1 MIRHIVKVKKNQYE
15 KAVWKHRKLVVGID
29 EVGRGCLAG
38 PVVTGAVILPVNGAH
53 RLLKDSKLLS
63 PEERQKAYSWII
75 SHCYYQV
82 GIIHHRLIDSHNI
95 YQATMLG
102 MKKALVNLMAQ
113 CHKPIGAIVIDAM
126 PLKIADTGIQNIPVY
141 HFPKGE
147 TKSSSIAA
155 GSIVAKVTRD
165 RLMELYEPLFP
176 GYKLA
181 QHKGYATPIHQMAIK
196 ELSETI
202 IHRRS
207 FIGAF
212 LDRKEEDEHNQQT
225 FF

>member
-1 MIRHIVKVKKNQYE
+1 MVKKNQYE
-15 KAVWKHRKLVVGID
+15 NALWELKKLVIGVD

-38 PVVTGAVILPVNGAH
+38 PVVAGAVILPVNKTH
-53 RLLKDSKLLS
+53 PLLKDSKILS
-63 PEERQKAYSWII
+63 PKERQKAYVWII

-82 GIIHHRLIDSHNI
+82 GIIHHRLIDKHNI

-113 CHKPIGAIVIDAM
+113 CKKPIGAIVIDAM
-126 PLKIADTGIQNIPVY
+126 PLKIVDTGIKNIPVY

-155 GSIVAKVTRD
+155 ASILAKVTRD
-165 RLMELYEPLFP
+165 RLMELYEPIFP
-176 GYKLA
+176 GYHLA
-181 QHKGYATPIHQMAIK
+181 QHKGYATPIHRNSIHNHK
-196 ELSETI
+196 ETI
-202 IHRRS
+202 IHRKT

-212 LDRKEEDEHNQQT
+212 LDNKEKDEQSQQT
-225 FF
+225 FL